1 MGSKNHIV
9 FTPPTDCD
17 VLVLCAASGVW
28 GYAGGTVTMGVNCS
42 QLEAVSKHVGKFSG
56 GDAEFHKLVFWG
68 VFRGAKAGVTYSFS
82 MSESGATQGNK
93 EHTALCMAVHL

>member
-1 MGSKNHIV
+1 MSSQRSIV

-28 GYAGGTVTMGVNCS
+28 GCGGGTVTMSVDCS
-42 QLEAVSKHVGKFSG
+42 QLEAISKHVGKFSG
-56 GDAEFHKLVFWG
+56 GNTDYHQIVFWG

-82 MSESGATQGNK
+82 MSESGGPQGDK
-93 EHTALCMAVHL
+93 ERTALCMAVHL